1 MWIPKWIRSNNNI
14 ETVDNEDTQD
24 VQGNVCDTPSP
35 CEQADCLI
43 LDLRK
48 VQNMIQEM
56 ELRLKNLQNKYFPML
71 FWWIA
76 ATMDAGRCMP
86 GRYERDD
93 FSNLTR
99 GDIELC
105 LQRLTLY
112 LSNRNIMTDD
122 FDVDQFCSEVR
133 DYIKNDAA
141 IKQTEE
147 SISKLKAEE
156 KRIKGLLGIV

>member
-1 MWIPKWIRSNNNI
+1 MWIPRWIRSSRT
-14 ETVDNEDTQD
+14 ETANNEDKKDSQD
-24 VQGNVCDTPSP
+24 NVCDTSSP

-86 GRYERDD
+86 GRYERGD

-105 LQRLTLY
+105 LKRLTFY